1 MSLYFQLTG
10 ATAIPTSEGCDGKL
24 RRAKTH
30 LKTLDDEIA
39 TVRSLHKHTIFVED
53 DPSTSEY
60 VFKVR
65 GPEPTNPDWG
75 YVAGDCIHNLR
86 SALDHLVFQLAI
98 LNLGRDLTPEE
109 AHSCMFPI
117 YTDPDKFKRTGQ
129 GRLRLLRPGEQTRIT
144 ELQPFNAGDPSLWTP
159 GPAHRLPG
167 TPASLPVL
175 LGRLE
180 EFDVIDKHRFVQ
192 ATWRAAEWFNA
203 EPPPIQHAASSIFT
217 GALENDAEVGRWRY
231 YQPRPEL
238 PSDMDMDRYFP
249 IGVALGEP
257 PYMGSAVEQL
267 TWLSETVEVVIGI
280 FRPCITDGLPA
291 LPLSAILE
299 PRP

>member
-10 ATAIPTSEGCDGKL
+10 ATAIPTLEGCDGKL
-24 RRAKTH
+24 GRAKAH
-30 LKTLDDEIA
+30 LKALDDEIA
-39 TVRSLHKHTIFVED
+39 IVRSLHKHTVFVED
-53 DPSTSEY
+53 NPSTKEY

-65 GPEPTNPDWG
+65 DLQPSDPDWG
-75 YVAGDCIHNLR
+75 YIAGDCIHNLR

-98 LNLGRDLTPEE
+98 LGQGRGLTDEE

-117 YTDPDKFKRTGQ
+117 FTDRKKFKDASQ

-144 ELQPFNAGDPSLWTP
+144 ELQPFNAGDPSIWSRGP
-159 GPAHRLPG
+159 GRYLPG
-167 TPASLPVL
+167 APASLPVL

-203 EPPPIQHAASSIFT
+203 DTPPIPYAASTMF
-217 GALENDAEVGRWRY
+217 GGRLEDNAEVGRWRY
-231 YQPRPEL
+231 YPPRPEL

-267 TWLSETVEVVIGI
+267 TWLSDTVEMVISI
-280 FRPCITDGLPA
+280 FRPCITEGLPA
-291 LPLSAILE
+291 LPLSAVIE
-299 PRP
+299 PR